1 MDIKDGNM
9 TPKSIIL
16 FGLLFSSLS
25 VQSAT
30 YTVTTSSDQGMG
42 SLRDLIEKANANP
55 GLDTIE
61 IPASYNAQAPISPN
75 LGEVPSGQ
83 TDNRMTITDD
93 IIIRGLG
100 DDYVHINDHQRW
112 VSDTGSFNT
121 GYPNDPNNLILRSS
135 GLLFDINPRNTA
147 GRPIDV
153 TIENVWAEHMSG
165 FIFSDNAN
173 VTLNNVILYKIVP
186 RQGEASIMSTQD
198 GIVTIKDSFIFE
210 NLGPRSAPT
219 LIFNSNVFIENTA
232 FESNGPLDENTASHV
247 IQVSQDSSGSTT
259 AVIKDSIFKG
269 LFNSTFRFNEADAQI
284 INTLF
289 DGRDANRGWPIYV
302 NKGKLTLTNSTL
314 YYPTITKNVDPAT
327 YKATHIELI
336 NSAQLIANNNLL
348 ITVDGVNNVGSA
360 IYPTDWDDTTIYP
373 LAENNDNFISSPGV
387 DDTPN
392 TGLSLAGC
400 VTTNCFVPNT
410 LSIALVDKGDDDKAL
425 YDDGSSITSDYLK
438 QTRPQGLRIDIGA
451 FEKHESLYA
460 HPDSYEVDQD
470 TKLIVSSQNGVLKND
485 TNENSAPAALDQDA
499 LYGSVTLNA
508 DGSFEYQPDADYYG
522 NDEFYYSI
530 NTSQAKV
537 SITILSTGWT
547 LIPNNA
553 APVANNDS
561 YSLYADSIDT
571 IVAPG
576 VLLNDTDDANTQ
588 APFYADLTA
597 RIYKQPMH
605 GSITL
610 KETGEFIY
618 TPDAGFIGD
627 DSFEYDVTDIGT
639 RHSYP
644 ATVNLHIQAGVPY
657 GGKVIAGTS
666 SGGSIGFLSTLL
678 LTILALFR
686 HQKSL
691 AVKVVVPLL
700 LSVSPFAHSAEEN
713 NGIYVTAN
721 PGISW
726 LEPDTDHNAW
736 SQESNSQFSFGSSLG
751 YQFDNNASIQFTY
764 RWLNSV
770 DLKAEHTQYND
781 MTVDYQHYSFNFVYR
796 VTQLWG
802 DKFAPYFSLG
812 LGYLDASSNHAEDFE
827 VEDNV
832 HPNIG
837 VGVNVLDFGQIKSDL
852 QWHHLAGD
860 VDTLELVFSYYF
872 K

>member
-1 MDIKDGNM
+1 MGI
-9 TPKSIIL
+9 KSIL
-16 FGLLFSSLS
+16 FLGLLFSSLG
-25 VQSAT
+25 VQSTT
-30 YTVTTSSDQGMG
+30 YTVTTDSDQGIG
-42 SLRDLIEKANANP
+42 SLRYFIDEANANP

-121 GYPNDPNNLILRSS
+121 GYPDDPNNLILRSS
-135 GLLFDINPRNTA
+135 GLLFYINPQNTA
-147 GRPIDV
+147 GRTIEV
-153 TIENVWAEHMSG
+153 TSENVWFEHMSR
-165 FIFSDNAN
+165 FILSENAN

-186 RQGEASIMSTQD
+186 RQGEASIMATQD
-198 GIVTIKDSFIFE
+198 GSVTIKDSFIFE

-219 LIFNSNVFIENTA
+219 LIFNSDVFIENTA
-232 FESNGPLDENTASHV
+232 FESNGPLVESTASHV
-247 IQVSQDSSGSTT
+247 IQVNPDSTGSTT
-259 AVIKDSIFKG
+259 AVIQDSMFKG
-269 LFNSTFRFNEADAQI
+269 LFNSTFRFNDADTQI

-302 NKGKLTLTNSTL
+302 NEGKLTLTNSTL
-314 YYPTITKNVDPAT
+314 YYPTISKNIDPTT

-336 NSAQLIANNNLL
+336 NNAQLIANNNLL
-348 ITVDGVNNVGSA
+348 VIIDGANNVGSA

-373 LAENNDNFISSPGV
+373 LSENNNNFISTPGV

-425 YDDGSSITSDYLK
+425 YHDGNSITSDYLK
-438 QTRPQGLRIDIGA
+438 QTRPQGGSIDIGA

-470 TKLIVSSQNGVLKND
+470 TKLIVSSQDGVLKND
-485 TNENSAPAALDQDA
+485 TNENSAAATLDQDA

-537 SITILSTGWT
+537 SITILSTGWI

-571 IVAPG
+571 IAAPG
-576 VLLNDTDDANTQ
+576 VLFNDTDDANTQ
-588 APFYADLTA
+588 DPFYAGLTA

-605 GSITL
+605 GSVTL

-627 DSFEYDVTDIGT
+627 DSFEYDVTDIET

-644 ATVNLHIQAGVPY
+644 ATVNLHIQAGIPH
-657 GGKVIAGTS
+657 GGKVIAGTTN
-666 SGGSIGFLSTLL
+666 GGAFNMFSVITLIFAFAIRTRKSLIGLLLSTL
-678 LTILALFR
+678 ILFASIAEAETQGKFYA
-686 HQKSL
+686 SINPG
-691 AVKVVVPLL
+691 VSL
-700 LSVSPFAHSAEEN
+700 LSPDIEHGAWTQSNEER
-713 NGIYVTAN
+713 
-721 PGISW
+721 
-726 LEPDTDHNAW
+726 
-736 SQESNSQFSFGSSLG
+736 FSIGASVG
-751 YQFDNNASIQFTY
+751 YQYDTNISLQLTY
-764 RWLNSV
+764 RWLNSAN
-770 DLKAEHTQYND
+770 LHANYAQYTD
-781 MTVDYQHYSFNFVYR
+781 MSIDYHNYSVNGTYR

-802 DKFAPYFSLG
+802 EQFSPYATIG
-812 LGYLDASSNHAEDFE
+812 LGYLDTSSSNINFE
-827 VEDNV
+827 VDKNV
-832 HPNIG
+832 HPNFG
-837 VGVNVLDFGQIKSDL
+837 LGVNLIELGGFKSNL
-852 QWHHLAGD
+852 FWNYLSGD
-860 VDTLELVFSYYF
+860 VQTVELTLVYEF
-872 K
+872 

>member
-1 MDIKDGNM
+1 MNI
-9 TPKSIIL
+9 KSI
-16 FGLLFSSLS
+16 FFYVLLTFSLNA
-25 VQSAT
+25 QSTT
-30 YTVTTSSDQGMG
+30 YTVTTDSDQGIG
-42 SLRDLIEKANANP
+42 SLRDFIEKANANP

-61 IPASYNAQAPISPN
+61 IPAAYNAQAPIAPN

-100 DDYVHINDHQRW
+100 DDYVHINDHQHW

-147 GRPIDV
+147 GRTIDV

-173 VTLNNVILYKIVP
+173 VTLNNVILYRIVP

-198 GIVTIKDSFIFE
+198 GSVTIKDSFIFE

-219 LIFNSNVFIENTA
+219 LIFNSNIFIENTA

-247 IQVSQDSSGSTT
+247 IQVSQDSSGNSTK
-259 AVIKDSIFKG
+259 AFIKDSMFKG
-269 LFNSTFRFNEADAQI
+269 LSNSTFRFNEADAQI

-302 NKGKLTLTNSTL
+302 NKGTLTLTNSTL

-327 YKATHIELI
+327 YKAAHIELI

-348 ITVDGVNNVGSA
+348 IIVDGVNNVGSA

-373 LAENNDNFISSPGV
+373 SAENNNNFISSPGV

-392 TGLSLAGC
+392 TGLSLTGC

-410 LSIALVDKGDDDKAL
+410 LSIALVDKGDDVKAV

-438 QTRPQGLRIDIGA
+438 QTRPQGLSIDIGA

-470 TKLIVSSQNGVLKND
+470 TKLIVSSQDGVLKND
-485 TNENSAPAALDQDA
+485 TNENSAAATLDQDA

-576 VLLNDTDDANTQ
+576 LLFNDTDDANTQ

-605 GSITL
+605 GSVTL

-627 DSFEYDVTDIGT
+627 DSFEYDVTDIGS

-657 GGKVIAGTS
+657 GGKVIAGTTN
-666 SGGSIGFLSTLL
+666 GGALNILGLITLIFVLVIRTRKSLVALLLSTLL
-678 LTILALFR
+678 AFASIAKADTQGEFYASINPGV
-686 HQKSL
+686 S
-691 AVKVVVPLL
+691 L
-700 LSVSPFAHSAEEN
+700 LS
-713 NGIYVTAN
+713 
-721 PGISW
+721 
-726 LEPDTDHNAW
+726 PDIEHGGW
-736 SQESNSQFSFGSSLG
+736 SQSNDERFSIGASIG
-751 YQFDNNASIQFTY
+751 YQFDTNMSLQFTY
-764 RWLNSV
+764 RWLNST
-770 DLKAEHTQYND
+770 DLNANYTQYTD
-781 MTVDYQHYSFNFVYR
+781 MSIDYQNYSVNGIYR

-802 DKFAPYFSLG
+802 EQFSPYASIG
-812 LGYLDASSNHAEDFE
+812 LGYLDASSSNIAFE
-827 VEDNV
+827 VDQNV
-832 HPNIG
+832 HPNFG
-837 VGVNVLDFGQIKSDL
+837 LGVNLIELGEFKSDL
-852 QWHHLAGD
+852 FWNYLSGD
-860 VDTLELVFSYYF
+860 VQTVELAFIYKF
-872 K
+872 L

>member
-1 MDIKDGNM
+1 
-9 TPKSIIL
+9 
-16 FGLLFSSLS
+16 
-25 VQSAT
+25 
-30 YTVTTSSDQGMG
+30 
-42 SLRDLIEKANANP
+42 
-55 GLDTIE
+55 
-61 IPASYNAQAPISPN
+61 
-75 LGEVPSGQ
+75 
-83 TDNRMTITDD
+83 
-93 IIIRGLG
+93 
-100 DDYVHINDHQRW
+100 
-112 VSDTGSFNT
+112 
-121 GYPNDPNNLILRSS
+121 
-135 GLLFDINPRNTA
+135 
-147 GRPIDV
+147 
-153 TIENVWAEHMSG
+153 
-165 FIFSDNAN
+165 
-173 VTLNNVILYKIVP
+173 
-186 RQGEASIMSTQD
+186 
-198 GIVTIKDSFIFE
+198 
-210 NLGPRSAPT
+210 
-219 LIFNSNVFIENTA
+219 
-232 FESNGPLDENTASHV
+232 
-247 IQVSQDSSGSTT
+247 
-259 AVIKDSIFKG
+259 
-269 LFNSTFRFNEADAQI
+269 
-284 INTLF
+284 
-289 DGRDANRGWPIYV
+289 
-302 NKGKLTLTNSTL
+302 
-314 YYPTITKNVDPAT
+314 
-327 YKATHIELI
+327 
-336 NSAQLIANNNLL
+336 
-348 ITVDGVNNVGSA
+348 
-360 IYPTDWDDTTIYP
+360 
-373 LAENNDNFISSPGV
+373 
-387 DDTPN
+387 
-392 TGLSLAGC
+392 
-400 VTTNCFVPNT
+400 
-410 LSIALVDKGDDDKAL
+410 
-425 YDDGSSITSDYLK
+425 
-438 QTRPQGLRIDIGA
+438 
-451 FEKHESLYA
+451 
-460 HPDSYEVDQD
+460 
-470 TKLIVSSQNGVLKND
+470 
-485 TNENSAPAALDQDA
+485 
-499 LYGSVTLNA
+499 NA

-605 GSITL
+605 GSVTL